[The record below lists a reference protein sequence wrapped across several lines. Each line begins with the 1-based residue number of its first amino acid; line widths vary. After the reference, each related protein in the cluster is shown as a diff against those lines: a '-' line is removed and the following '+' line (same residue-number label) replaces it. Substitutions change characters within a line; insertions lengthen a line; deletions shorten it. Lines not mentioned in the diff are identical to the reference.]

1 MRPTLKPRCR
11 TRYRTPPTVSV
22 GAIDSQFNGPN
33 SYNGG
38 ESRLIRRARRASYDE
53 AIRSNKDQESI
64 MHRLAPLAWSAI
76 YVSLVSAATWLLVAS
91 ELLENAPFFP
101 LR

>member
-1 MRPTLKPRCR
+1 
-11 TRYRTPPTVSV
+11 
-22 GAIDSQFNGPN
+22 
-33 SYNGG
+33 
-38 ESRLIRRARRASYDE
+38 
-53 AIRSNKDQESI
+53 